1 MRYSVGSGRGQTGS
15 PTASAA
21 AWTCSFHAS
30 PFPMSPAILSPSATM
45 HAPVSVATSTTASGL
60 SSAARASASA
70 RMSRPSASV
79 FSTSTVLPFR
89 ILSTSPGRIA
99 VPLGMFSTIGTYA
112 VTLALT
118 PRSFSTDIAASTAAA
133 PDMSVFIVSMP
144 LDVFSDSPPESK
156 TTPLPTNATEPF
168 LPGGEYVALT
178 RRGGLPEP

>member
-1 MRYSVGSGRGQTGS
+1 
-15 PTASAA
+15 
-21 AWTCSFHAS
+21 
-30 PFPMSPAILSPSATM
+30 
-45 HAPVSVATSTTASGL
+45 
-60 SSAARASASA
+60 
-70 RMSRPSASV
+70 MSRPSASV

-112 VTLALT
+112 VTFALT

-144 LDVFSDSPPESK
+144 LEVFSDSPPESK

-168 LPGGEYVALT
+168 LPVGEYVALT